1 MLDEKNKKLVTKVI
15 TKLAIRKMVI
25 TKKFGMWASVIC
37 VIVAF
42 SFAITITNTFGISNF
57 FSNLILGIAFF
68 DVFYFEVAYH
78 LTKFKVPKK
87 NVKFNDY
94 EN

>member
-1 MLDEKNKKLVTKVI
+1 MLDEKNKKVVMNVI
-15 TKLAIRKMVI
+15 IKLMLRKDAIS
-25 TKKFGMWASVIC
+25 KKFGMWASVIC

-57 FSNLILGIAFF
+57 FSNLILGIVFF
-68 DVFYFEVAYH
+68 DLFYFEIAYN
-78 LTKFKVPKK
+78 LTKIKIPKK
-87 NVKFNDY
+87 NIKFNDY

>member
-1 MLDEKNKKLVTKVI
+1 MLNEKNKELVMKVI
-15 TKLAIRKMVI
+15 TRLAMRKMAI
-25 TKKFGMWASVIC
+25 QKRFGMWASVIC
-37 VIVAF
+37 VIIAF
-42 SFAITITNTFGISNF
+42 SFAITISRTLGISNF